1 MVLGSDP
8 LTSETLVTR
17 SGLLASLSPV
27 FGAMLEAPLAEARDK
42 TVRIQDV
49 DPRSFEIVLT
59 TKTSR
64 LAATHQINSV
74 STAVGILHICSKYL
88 ITDAALEEAS
98 LQYVLGNI
106 SPDNV
111 LYILQH
117 LSLLNNHQNT
127 FSCHQHQHTCDAL
140 VRECFNVL
148 DRKASNILRSDSFE
162 EISLDLLRQIVAR
175 DSLVLGSELEVFSG
189 LNRWAV
195 EEAGLYCTALYCA
208 VLYCT
213 ILYCTVL
220 YCTVLHC
227 NVLYRWAHR
236 QCRRRGLVPSDANKR
251 GQLRGCQYQVRSGD
265 HLI

>member
-175 DSLVLGSELEVFSG
+175 DSLVLHSELEVFSG

-195 EEAGLYCTALYCA
+195 EEAGLYCTALYW
-208 VLYCT
+208 YCT
-213 ILYCTVL
+213 
-220 YCTVLHC
+220 
-227 NVLYRWAHR
+227 VLYRWAHR

-251 GQLRGCQYQVRSGD
+251 GQLRGCQYQVR
-265 HLI
+265 